1 MNMNKL
7 QNVMVFIGLV
17 IITFIVIIFTNK
29 QSEKQDLILQTTK
42 PFITTIINKKI
53 ISGNLFP
60 IKEIEIKSPISG
72 TLETYYVQIGEI
84 IKKGDKLAKIKML
97 PDPSQL
103 ETTKKNLNTSRIT
116 FEWDKV
122 NFERDNRLF
131 EKGVISK
138 QDFEQ
143 SSKTYLISK
152 EQYESAENQLRLIE
166 DGNIPTSNIS
176 NIITATIGGTITDM
190 PLEEGA
196 PVVER
201 NTFREGS
208 TIVVIARLDSFLF
221 KGRVIESDIIA
232 LKKGMEITITPN
244 SISNFRVKAILRKIS
259 PKGLVDQ
266 GIMKYEVEAVLTIPD
281 SVTIYSGFN
290 ATAEIILERKE
301 KILALEEKNIIFE
314 NDSAFVKVVE
324 KDNKITR
331 KHIWTGISD
340 GLNVE
345 VNAGI
350 DANTIIKIQ

>member
-1 MNMNKL
+1 MNKNKL
-7 QNVMVFIGLV
+7 QNAMVFFGLV
-17 IITFIVIIFTNK
+17 IILLIVVIYTNR
-29 QSEKQDLILQTTK
+29 QSENQDLISQTTR

-72 TLETYYVQIGEI
+72 ILETYYIQIGEV

-103 ETTKKNLNTSRIT
+103 ENTKKNLNTSRIT

-122 NFERDNRLF
+122 NFERENRLF

-138 QDFEQ
+138 LDFEQ
-143 SSKTYLISK
+143 TSKTYMISK
-152 EQYESAENQLRLIE
+152 EQFESAENQLRLLE
-166 DGNIPTSNIS
+166 EGNIPTSNIS
-176 NIITATIGGTITDM
+176 NIITATIGGTITDV
-190 PLEEGA
+190 PLDEGA

-221 KGRVIESDIIA
+221 KGKVIESDIIA

-244 SISNFRVKAILRKIS
+244 SISNFKVKAIIRKIS

-266 GIMKYEVEAVLTIPD
+266 GIMKYEVEAVFTIPD

-290 ATAEIILERKE
+290 ATAEIILEKKE
-301 KILALEEKNIIFE
+301 NILALEEKNISFE
-314 NDSAFVKVVE
+314 HDSAFVNVVE
-324 KDNKITR
+324 KDNKITHKR
-331 KHIWTGISD
+331 IWTGISD
-340 GLNVE
+340 GLNIE
-345 VNAGI
+345 VNTGI
-350 DANTIIKIQ
+350 DIETKIKVK